1 MEGKVGEMKIDP
13 GRKPEYTD
21 TSIGAAIKPLVWVGS
36 SKKDLKRLD
45 KAILQ
50 QMGFELFAV
59 QEGKAPSDFKP
70 MPSIGSGVYE
80 LRVHVKGETRL
91 VYVAK
96 FHEAVYVLHVFAKR
110 TQKTSKRDLLLA
122 TQRLAE
128 VVTVRSRRNS
138 S

>member
-1 MEGKVGEMKIDP
+1 MKIDP
-13 GRKPEYTD
+13 GKKLDYID
-21 TSIGAAIKPLVWVGS
+21 TSIGAVIKPLIWAGS

-45 KAILQ
+45 KAIQ
-50 QMGFELFAV
+50 QEMGFELFAV

-70 MPSIGSGVYE
+70 MPSIGTGVYE
-80 LRVHVKGETRL
+80 LRIHVKGESRL

-96 FHEAVYVLHVFAKR
+96 FHEAVYVLHVFTKR
-110 TQKTSKRDLLLA
+110 TQKTSKRDLLIA

-128 VVTVRSRRNS
+128 VVTARSGRKS